1 MGKHLIYKNNEKK
14 AIKCDTTT
22 ISKTNIQGN
31 QTRFHCDKRHSSN
44 KLNLLEAIFEEEHLR
59 DKCNEGLAKLQNASW

>member
-1 MGKHLIYKNNEKK
+1 MNGQTLDLQKKTTSVTAQKGKIS
-14 AIKCDTTT
+14 TS

-44 KLNLLEAIFEEEHLR
+44 KLNLLEAVFEEEHL
-59 DKCNEGLAKLQNASW
+59 